1 MTHQIELVIAVIL
14 IDLAAAGLINGPP
27 EQVRRVQRHGG
38 RSGLGP
44 SFLLPAPLSTLGA
57 TISARPDA
65 LPVRHRYLA
74 GVAAGVITPTVL
86 GMLLAGAGG
95 WIWLVAPPVAVIMII
110 FLGRIERP
118 AARRRR
124 EQMVEELPHTLELMA
139 SAMKA
144 GLPLRAA
151 VREVVAVTD
160 GPLSEDLSEVMKNV
174 DLGQAESE
182 AWRGL
187 RTHPTLG
194 RISVDLARSVDSGTM
209 LVATLRRHARIARRD
224 RHGVLEA
231 RAKTVGVKSVPPL
244 MVCFVPAFF
253 LICVVPSVVTA
264 LQHAL

>member
-1 MTHQIELVIAVIL
+1 MGQQLQLVIAVIL
-14 IDLAAAGLINGPP
+14 IGLATAGVVSSPP
-27 EQVRRVQRHGG
+27 ERVRRVRRHGD
-38 RSGLGP
+38 RSVLAP
-44 SFLLPAPLSTLGA
+44 SLPLPLASMAHALR
-57 TISARPDA
+57 ARPDA
-65 LPVRHRYLA
+65 LPIRQRSLA
-74 GVAAGVITPTVL
+74 GIAAGVITPTMS
-86 GMLLAGAGG
+86 GMLIKGHDLLPWLAAP
-95 WIWLVAPPVAVIMII
+95 LVGVFVIIL
-110 FLGRIERP
+110 LGKIERP

-124 EQMVEELPHTLELMA
+124 ERMVEDLPHVLELMA

-160 GPLSEDLSEVMKNV
+160 GPLADDLSEVVNNV
-174 DLGQAESE
+174 DLGRSESR
-182 AWRGL
+182 AWRAL
-187 RTHPTLG
+187 RTHSSLG

-209 LVATLRRHARIARRD
+209 VVATLRRYAKIARRD

-253 LICVVPSVVTA
+253 LICVVPSVVSA